1 MVKCAAWRAAE
12 AVNHVRAKGEEREMR
27 KRIVMTAALL
37 MASACFVDGARAKNK
52 KPVDH
57 AAVATAYEQGKA
69 FAAQKEFGKAMS
81 AYEKAEKLSQHQCT
95 MCLLGMFAIYKRVG
109 DSGDALDI
117 AKKAVKEAGDDK
129 SLAALAHVSRGVLLA
144 QMTSKP
150 KDKKLVEAVSEV
162 REALTLD
169 PSNAIEHF
177 DLGVM
182 LMKQENDADGIEEL
196 KIYLAS
202 NSPSPA
208 DAKLARAM
216 IADPRRARE
225 PFAPDFS
232 FTAFDGTHVS
242 LQSLHGKVALLDFWA
257 TWCPPCR
264 ESVPALLTLH
274 KRFANQP
281 VEFIGISA
289 DGNEQA
295 WRKFVADHHMDWPDY
310 LDSSGEVQQD
320 FSVDSYPTYIV
331 IDRAG
336 LIRFRQSGFSDLGSF
351 EDIEGAIKKALKEKD
366 EKNVPT
372 PTPAKAS
379 GK

>member
-1 MVKCAAWRAAE
+1 
-12 AVNHVRAKGEEREMR
+12 MR
-27 KRIVMTAALL
+27 KVTVIAVASL
-37 MASACFVDGARAKNK
+37 MASLFLCGSARAKDK

-57 AAVATAYEQGKA
+57 AAVATAYEQGQA
-69 FAAQKEFGKAMS
+69 FAAHQEFGKAML
-81 AYEKAEKLSQHQCT
+81 AYEKADKLSQHQCA

-109 DSGDALDI
+109 DSGDALDV
-117 AKKAVKEAGDDK
+117 AKKAVKEAGDNK
-129 SLAALAHVSRGVLLA
+129 SLAAIAHVSRGVLLA

-150 KDKKLVEAVSEV
+150 RDKKLVEAVSEI
-162 REALTLD
+162 REALALD

-182 LMKQENDADGIEEL
+182 LIKQEDDANGIAEL

-202 NSPSPA
+202 NGPSPK

-225 PFAPDFS
+225 PFAPEFS
-232 FTAFDGTHVS
+232 FTAFDGTRIS
-242 LQSLHGKVALLDFWA
+242 LESLHGKVALLDFWA

-264 ESVPALLTLH
+264 ESVPTLLALH
-274 KRFANQP
+274 KKFADQP
-281 VEFIGISA
+281 VEFVGISA
-289 DGNEQA
+289 DANEQA

-310 LDSSGEVQQD
+310 LDSDGAVQEN

-351 EDIEGAIKKALKEKD
+351 QEIEGAIKKALKEKPETD
-366 EKNVPT
+366 AVA
-372 PTPAKAS
+372 AKDSLA
-379 GK
+379 GQPNH

>member
-1 MVKCAAWRAAE
+1 
-12 AVNHVRAKGEEREMR
+12 MR
-27 KRIVMTAALL
+27 KLTVMTVMLL
-37 MASACFVDGARAKNK
+37 MAGICSVMAARAKDK

-57 AAVATAYEQGKA
+57 AAVAAAYEQGRA
-69 FAAQKEFGKAMS
+69 LAAHQEFGKAMS
-81 AYEKAEKLSQHQCT
+81 AYEKADKLSQHQCA

-109 DSGDALDI
+109 DSGNALDV
-117 AKKAVKEAGDDK
+117 AKKAVKEAGDNK
-129 SLAALAHVSRGVLLA
+129 SLAAVAHVSRGVLLA

-150 KDKKLVEAVSEV
+150 KDKKLAEAVGEI
-162 REALTLD
+162 REALALD

-182 LMKQENDADGIEEL
+182 LMKQEDDVDGIAEL
-196 KIYLAS
+196 KTYLAS
-202 NSPSPA
+202 NNPSPK

-242 LQSLHGKVALLDFWA
+242 LDSLHGKVALFDFWA

-264 ESVPALLTLH
+264 ESVPTLLALH
-274 KRFANQP
+274 KKFADQP

-289 DGNEQA
+289 DANEQA
-295 WRKFVADHHMDWPDY
+295 WQKFVADHHMDWPDY
-310 LDSSGEVQQD
+310 LDSDGAVQEN

-336 LIRFRQSGFSDLGSF
+336 LIRFRQSGFSDLDSF
-351 EDIEGAIKKALKEKD
+351 AEIEGAIKKALKEKP
-366 EKNVPT
+366 ETRAVAAKGSPT
-372 PTPAKAS
+372 GQPNQ
-379 GK
+379 